1 MVFEKCSFYKSNK
14 YLTKQNRYSIIY
26 NNEVYIMLLTQ
37 SIPVVWNKYNRK
49 RYESKGYV
57 FTNYGD
63 TFMLNVSDLT
73 KGCDKRV
80 DVKCDV
86 CGEVRSLIW
95 NKYLKQHDDKF
106 GDTCIKCC
114 IDKKE
119 ATTMENWGVKNPFQS
134 DKIKQHI
141 KQFYIDTYG
150 VENPMHVSTIKEK
163 QQQSTFNS
171 FGVYNPSQSDVVKQ
185 KKIET
190 CQKHFGVDNPMNDEQ
205 LRYKAVQKQRE
216 SYKQNGIKVST
227 SKTEQ
232 KMCDILIK
240 MFGEQYC
247 LPSFEVGIYTL
258 DCMVNINDCKID
270 IEYDG
275 QYWHTL
281 DNQIYKDRV
290 RDNYLIKQGY
300 KILRVKGNRKIPTKE
315 QLQEGIDYL
324 VKDNHTY
331 AEIILDI

>member
-1 MVFEKCSFYKSNK
+1 
-14 YLTKQNRYSIIY
+14 
-26 NNEVYIMLLTQ
+26 MLLTT

-49 RYESKGYV
+49 KYENKGYV

-86 CGEVRSLIW
+86 CGNVRNILW
-95 NKYLKQHDDKF
+95 HKYLKQHDDIF

-119 ATTMENWGVKNPFQS
+119 STMLQKWGVKNPFQS
-134 DKIKQHI
+134 DEVKQRI

-150 VENPMHVSTIKEK
+150 VENPMNVPEIKEK
-163 QQQSTFNS
+163 QIQSVFDS
-171 FGVYNPSQSDVVKQ
+171 LGVYNPSQSDIVKQ
-185 KKIET
+185 KKIQT
-190 CQKHFGVDNPMNDEQ
+190 CQEHFGVDNPMDDEQ

-216 SYKQNGIKVST
+216 SYKQNGTKIST
-227 SKTEQ
+227 SKVEQ
-232 KMCDILIK
+232 KMCNILIK
-240 MFGEQYC
+240 MFGERHC
-247 LPSFEVGIYTL
+247 IPSFEIGIYTL
-258 DCMVNINDCKID
+258 DCLLNINDSKID

-281 DNQIYKDRV
+281 DNQLDKDKN
-290 RDNYLIKQGY
+290 RDSYLIGQGY
-300 KILRVKGNRKIPTKE
+300 KILRVKGNKQVPTKE
-315 QLQEGIDYL
+315 QLQEAIDYL
-324 VKDNHTY
+324 VKGNHSYT
-331 AEIILDI
+331 EILLDI